1 MQCQVFTLNL
11 YNDTDLE
18 RLNAFLSQVVP
29 IQVSSSLV
37 TGNPSFW
44 SVLVFFEGEP
54 PTGQAS
60 EEKGKSEK
68 PDKVFESSN
77 PTVFEALRRWRSQRA
92 KSDGVPAYTVAN
104 NAELETI
111 IQANPKQLVDF
122 EQIKTLSKIKRE
134 KYAREIL
141 QVLQQIGG

>member
-1 MQCQVFTLNL
+1 MFTLNL
-11 YNDTDLE
+11 NNGIDLE
-18 RLNAFLSQVVP
+18 HLNAFLRQVVP

-37 TGNPSFW
+37 NGNPSFW
-44 SVLVFFEGEP
+44 SVLVFFEGEF
-54 PTGQAS
+54 PTSQAKK
-60 EEKGKSEK
+60 EQDKTEK

-104 NAELETI
+104 NAELEAI
-111 IQANPKQLVDF
+111 LQASPKHLVDF
-122 EQIKTLSKIKRE
+122 ESIKTFSKIKRE

-141 QVLQQIGG
+141 QVLQQIAG